1 MFVTSF
7 INPRFRF
14 APVCA
19 AAAAALIST
28 ATTARAD
35 VKVVSQVT
43 ITGLPAG
50 AASAQ
55 SSKPQTVTAYYKGTK
70 VRTEAANTV
79 TIYDGKTNMVTTLSP
94 ASKTYTVASVA
105 APAANPMMAMMDVKT
120 TATLKPGGKTKT
132 IAGKPAKNYVW
143 QANIAMGM
151 KPSAKQNAN
160 SQMPS
165 GPLVTIQMNGEQW
178 TTDAVKLPA
187 GSKSMV
193 MSMMSGPAK
202 AIPGLS
208 PLMDKFAQIKGLPLS
223 ATLTQA
229 FKQSA
234 AMMAMGGA
242 KSNVPPKPITVTT
255 NVLSLSEKPLT
266 DTLFAVPAGYQKVAI
281 KTPMMPGAM

>member
-7 INPRFRF
+7 INPRFRL
-14 APVCA
+14 APVCVVA
-19 AAAAALIST
+19 AATAAFISAT
-28 ATTARAD
+28 PTTARAD

-50 AASAQ
+50 AATAQ

-79 TIYDGKTNMVTTLSP
+79 TIYDGKTNTVTTLSP
-94 ASKTYTVASVA
+94 ASKTYTVASMA

-187 GSKSMV
+187 GSKSLV

-242 KSNVPPKPITVTT
+242 RSNVPPKPITVTT
-255 NVLSLSEKPLT
+255 NVLSLSEKPLAA
-266 DTLFAVPAGYQKVAI
+266 TLFAVPAGYQKVRR
-281 KTPMMPGAM
+281 